1 MPDDAPSYF
10 VRTGPDRFLPTPH
23 TSGAWATTEQHVAPL
38 TGLVVHEI
46 ERATSGPAA
55 GGTPD
60 ARVIGRLSFDILG
73 VVTIEEFAVEVVT
86 VRPGRTIE
94 LLEAVVTQH
103 GRTVC
108 RARVWRLST
117 HDSSAVSG
125 GAPERIPHPDTVPPQ
140 HLRGV
145 WPGGYIDSLDVR
157 PVVPAGPGRATTWLA
172 TGIPLLAGEPVSD
185 LARYVGLV
193 DTANGIAVREDPRTW
208 MFPNVDLTLH
218 LHRNPQG
225 HWVGLDTTVVF
236 GTDGVGLTE
245 TVLHDVHGPVG
256 RAAQCLTV
264 RPGRTGGAAG
274 G

>member
-1 MPDDAPSYF
+1 MPDEPAPTSY
-10 VRTGPDRFLPTPH
+10 GPDPTTFRPTRH
-23 TSGAWATTEQHVAPL
+23 TSGAWSTTEQHIAPL

-46 ERATSGPAA
+46 ERMVAA
-55 GGTPD
+55 RAADGAPD
-60 ARVIGRLSFDILG
+60 DLLVGRVTYDILG
-73 VVTIEEFAVEVVT
+73 VVTMAEFAIEVAT

-108 RARVWRLST
+108 RARAWRLSRQDT
-117 HDSSAVSG
+117 EAVAG
-125 GAPERIPHPDTVPPQ
+125 GAPEPVAGPDTVQPQ
-140 HLRGV
+140 HLRRV

-157 PVVPAGPGRATTWLA
+157 PVTASRPGRTTTWVA
-172 TGIPLLAGEPVSD
+172 TGIPLLPDEAVGD

-208 MFPNVDLTLH
+208 LFPNVDLTIH
-218 LHRNPQG
+218 LHRTPQG
-225 HWVGLDTTVVF
+225 GWVGLDTTVVF
-236 GTDGVGLTE
+236 GADGLGLTE

-264 RPGRTGGAAG
+264 RPVPPA
-274 G
+274 